1 MDHSFEGLDIGSD
14 GDTLGSSPPY
24 HSFMTVPFL
33 ITCLAVPSL
42 LLSSTLAKPV
52 EVVVTLDESKSG
64 AAIPADFLG
73 FSYEKNVLAL
83 DHFTPSNTAMVNLMR
98 HLGNGVLRF
107 GGNYV
112 EVTRYLPGQPKSFSN
127 QASVIGPRE
136 LEQMYGF
143 ARASGWKVIH
153 GLNLG
158 ANDPAMAAAEAAE
171 VKRIGSDLLVAFE
184 IGNEPEHYGKV
195 WRPEAYSYGD
205 FRREVSSFLDAMRPQ
220 WPRVPLAGPGTT
232 SNFPWFT
239 GFIRDFRSD
248 LVMTTRHNYPLAAA
262 TTDPAHPRFAT
273 IQSLLSPSTAAG
285 WRELMGQHQKASK
298 AAGIPYRIAEAGSA
312 SSGGKGGVSDVF
324 ASALWCAD
332 YLFSLAELGVAGI
345 NFHGSF
351 NCRGYTSF
359 CAIKGGGYHPHGN
372 YYGMLFFRQ
381 AAQGRGVALS
391 RNGDGVNL
399 TNYAVLGHDGTLRV
413 ALINKDLEN
422 GAKVTLPLTNRSPRA
437 SVMRLNAPSIDA
449 KTGITLGGAAVA
461 PDGTWNPKPSSEF
474 ITASNGRFQ
483 IDVPAASAVLL
494 LIDPENA
501 VQARSLKLDHSPE

>member
-1 MDHSFEGLDIGSD
+1 
-14 GDTLGSSPPY
+14 
-24 HSFMTVPFL
+24 MTVPFL
-33 ITCLAVPSL
+33 ITCLAIPSL
-42 LLSSTLAKPV
+42 LLATTLAKPV
-52 EVVVTLDESKSG
+52 EVLLTLDESKSG
-64 AAIPADFLG
+64 APIPADFLG

-98 HLGNGVLRF
+98 HLGKGVLRF

-136 LEQMYGF
+136 LEEMYAF

-171 VKRIGSDLLVAFE
+171 VKRIGSDLLIAFE

-195 WRPEAYSYGD
+195 WRPANYNYGD
-205 FRREVSSFLDAMRPQ
+205 FRREVSTFLDAMRPQ
-220 WPRVPLAGPGTT
+220 WPRIPLCGPGTT

-239 GFIRDFRSD
+239 GFIRDFHSD
-248 LVMTTRHNYPLAAA
+248 LVVTTRHNYPLAAA

-273 IQSLLSPSTAAG
+273 IQNLLSPTTAAE
-285 WRELMGQHQKASK
+285 WRKLIGQHQQASK
-298 AAGIPYRIAEAGSA
+298 ASGLPFRVTEAGSA
-312 SSGGKGGVSDVF
+312 SSGGKPGVSDVF

-332 YLFSLAELGVAGI
+332 YLFDLATLGVAGV

-359 CAIKGGGYHPHGN
+359 CALKDGGYHAHPH

-381 AAQGRGVALS
+381 AATGGRIVPVAIQS
-391 RNGDGVNL
+391 TEINL
-399 TNYAVLGHDGTLRV
+399 TSHAILDDNDVLRV
-413 ALINKDLEN
+413 ALINKDLN
-422 GAKVTLPLTNRSPRA
+422 QNAQITIALPDRSPHAELMRLTAPAPDSKSNIKLADA
-437 SVMRLNAPSIDA
+437 SVTSN
-449 KTGITLGGAAVA
+449 
-461 PDGTWNPKPSSEF
+461 GTWLPKPSHTL
-474 ITASNGRFQ
+474 TASEGKFHIN
-483 IDVPAASAVLL
+483 VPAASAALL
-494 LIDPENA
+494 VVKPA
-501 VQARSLKLDHSPE
+501 KPSTSPQ